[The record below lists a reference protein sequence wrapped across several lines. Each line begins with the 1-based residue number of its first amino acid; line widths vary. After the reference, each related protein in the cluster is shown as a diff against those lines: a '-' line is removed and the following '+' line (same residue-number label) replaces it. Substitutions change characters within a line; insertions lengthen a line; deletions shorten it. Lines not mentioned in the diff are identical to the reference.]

1 MIIWNSAL
9 SQTDDVS
16 VIKRQFLASLNHEIR
31 TPLSGILGMTD
42 LLLETPLSADQKEY
56 VDAARL
62 CAENLLEILNG
73 ALEFTA
79 LSSNHVRAEETEFPL
94 IETLNGVALEFM
106 AKAEAKG
113 LSLIRNIDPKLP
125 EATIGDPVRLRQLLG
140 NLIGNA
146 IKFTEKGEVELAV
159 LGERNEKNALS
170 LHIMVRDTG
179 IGIHPDHIR
188 SIFDGFQRLHNSAVS
203 DHSGLGLGLA
213 VTQKLAML
221 LKGTINVQSELG
233 RGSTFFV
240 HIPLR
245 LPADPVKA
253 EPERAKGRPRIL
265 VVDDNAVAQTVA
277 SHALRRH
284 DFLVQVA
291 NDGSAALEAASGADF
306 DLILLDLQMP
316 GLDGFQTA
324 EQLRKMPKYV
334 DIPIVAVTANCSE
347 EDQEKCRQSGMQGF
361 LAKPVRTKELVQMVE
376 QYCMPAVAT

>member
-1 MIIWNSAL
+1 
-9 SQTDDVS
+9 
-16 VIKRQFLASLNHEIR
+16 
-31 TPLSGILGMTD
+31 MTD
-42 LLLETPLSADQKEY
+42 LLLETSLSSDQKEY

-79 LSSNHVRAEETEFPL
+79 LSSNHVRAEESEFPL
-94 IETLNGVALEFM
+94 GETLNGVVLEFLP
-106 AKAEAKG
+106 KAETKG
-113 LSLIRNIDPKLP
+113 IQLIRNFDPKLP
-125 EATIGDPVRLRQLLG
+125 EATIGDPVRLRQLLA
-140 NLIGNA
+140 NLVGNA
-146 IKFTEKGEVELAV
+146 IKFTEKGEVEVAV
-159 LGERNEKNALS
+159 VGNRSDKNALS
-170 LHIMVRDTG
+170 LSIVVRDTG
-179 IGIHPDHIR
+179 IGIHPDHVR
-188 SIFDGFQRLHNSAVS
+188 SIFEGFQRLHNSQVS

-213 VTQKLAML
+213 VSQKLAML
-221 LKGTINVQSELG
+221 LKGTITVQSELG

-240 HIPLR
+240 DIPLR
-245 LPADPVKA
+245 LPAETVKA

-284 DFLVQVA
+284 DFQVQVA
-291 NDGSAALEAASGADF
+291 NDGSAALEAASRTDF

-324 EQLRKMPKYV
+324 ERLRMMPKYV
-334 DIPIVAVTANCSE
+334 QTPIVAVTANCSE

-376 QYCMPAVAT
+376 QYCASAVAS

>member
-1 MIIWNSAL
+1 L
-9 SQTDDVS
+9 SHNDDVS

-42 LLLETPLSADQKEY
+42 LLLETPLSTDQKEY
-56 VDAARL
+56 VDAARV

-79 LSSNHVRAEETEFPL
+79 LSSSQVRAEETEFPL
-94 IETLNGVALEFM
+94 RETLNGVVLEFLP
-106 AKAEAKG
+106 KAEAKG
-113 LSLIRNIDPKLP
+113 LKLKRNFDPRLP
-125 EATIGDPVRLRQLLG
+125 EATIGDAVRLRQLLV
-140 NLIGNA
+140 NLVGNA

-159 LGERNEKNALS
+159 FSGRPDPGSLS
-170 LHIMVRDTG
+170 LSIVVRDTG
-179 IGIHPDHIR
+179 IGIHPDHVR
-188 SIFDGFQRLHNSAVS
+188 SIFEGFQRLHNAALS

-213 VTQKLAML
+213 VSQKLAML
-221 LKGTINVQSELG
+221 LKGTITVQSELG

-240 HIPLR
+240 DIPLR
-245 LPADPVKA
+245 LPAELVKV

-284 DFLVQVA
+284 DFQVQVA
-291 NDGSAALEAASGADF
+291 ADGSAALEAAARTDF

-316 GLDGFQTA
+316 GIDGFQTA
-324 EQLRKMPKYV
+324 ERLRKMPKYRRT
-334 DIPIVAVTANCSE
+334 PIVAVTANCSE
-347 EDQEKCRQSGMQGF
+347 EDQERCRTSGMQGF

-376 QYCMPAVAT
+376 QYTTAALAS